1 MTLATPDSSVHTPAP
16 ARRFRRV
23 SRAMERH
30 PLTVAAALD
39 PSVVRI
45 NRASVW
51 ERAVVQLLEPTCN
64 AAGTRTL
71 RAFARAI
78 LSTCDGTTRTTRGTW
93 ARWAQMIGRSTRT
106 VARWI
111 ARLRH
116 AGWLRTVAPGRR
128 GEYAPRANGG
138 SNDAP
143 VYALTSP
150 RGWLGER
157 SVTPPHGEPLVTPHA
172 SSSTASRSQ
181 MEPLRGTE
189 PHQAAQAPHR
199 STSSSDRHDPIWS
212 GTATTNGL
220 DDMSLAAWELRRRLP
235 ILGQMRISAV
245 RHQLVRFFRAGW
257 TVVDI
262 AWAIDH
268 RPDGSPWPHSGAHG
282 VLNPRGWLA
291 HRMRAWRDDRG
302 EPIRSRSQR
311 AAADR
316 SRERAVQEARR
327 QRDFLH
333 QAAVYAERA
342 QRAER
347 SRPTMRELVE
357 AAVHDSRRV
366 RQAH

>member
-1 MTLATPDSSVHTPAP
+1 
-16 ARRFRRV
+16 
-23 SRAMERH
+23 MERH

-51 ERAVVQLLEPTCN
+51 ERAVVQLLEPSCN

-93 ARWAQMIGRSTRT
+93 ARWAQMIGRSPRT

-157 SVTPPHGEPLVTPHA
+157 SVTPPRGEPSVTPHA
-172 SSSTASRSQ
+172 SSSTTSRSQ
-181 MEPLRGTE
+181 VEPLRGTE
-189 PHQAAQAPHR
+189 LSLAAQAPQR
-199 STSSSDRHDPIWS
+199 
-212 GTATTNGL
+212 GTASGDRQVEIWPGFATTSGL
-220 DDMSLAAWELRRRLP
+220 DDMSLAAWVLP
-235 ILGQMRISAV
+235 GR
-245 RHQLVRFFRAGW
+245 
-257 TVVDI
+257 VD
-262 AWAIDH
+262 
-268 RPDGSPWPHSGAHG
+268 GC
-282 VLNPRGWLA
+282 
-291 HRMRAWRDDRG
+291 
-302 EPIRSRSQR
+302 
-311 AAADR
+311 
-316 SRERAVQEARR
+316 
-327 QRDFLH
+327 
-333 QAAVYAERA
+333 
-342 QRAER
+342 
-347 SRPTMRELVE
+347 
-357 AAVHDSRRV
+357 
-366 RQAH
+366 